1 MNESNDD
8 RDEASLLD
16 EFFSEIEK
24 LTIQDKD
31 EDRGEHD
38 TDLKPSGENIK
49 TGDQIRAK
57 EKEKQKQQRSMI
69 DRADTTKDNWKK
81 FVIEEA
87 ASSPVPPSQSS
98 FITTPG
104 RKPISFSLGCASSA
118 KKKKNSKIMRRQTR
132 ENRPAAPPAAF
143 TNETLSHSQPM
154 ARSSDRFNPPF
165 NADRI
170 LIPRWIA
177 VLDTCAVL
185 ESYESVCDMI
195 QLAKEA
201 AKKSAL
207 PPMAILEDLTIVLPY
222 TVWDELDYRSKEVDD
237 EHQRYKA
244 RRAARMLT
252 DELQNQPQQQT
263 QNQQRVHGFSQ
274 QNEGSNTPYIQSQS
288 RIESHRAVE
297 EFVALSKTTKI
308 DIPNDD
314 KILACALW
322 QLDRH
327 AKSTAIDML
336 PATAGGVVLITS
348 DKVLTGKAR
357 ADGLAV
363 YNSVEFVQYY
373 KKRMASLRSRTSVEA
388 HRGATM
394 TP

>member
-1 MNESNDD
+1 M
-8 RDEASLLD
+8 LD

-24 LTIQDKD
+24 LTIQDEN
-31 EDRGEHD
+31 EDNGGYDKE
-38 TDLKPSGENIK
+38 LKPSGETIK
-49 TGDQIRAK
+49 IGDKIRAK
-57 EKEKQKQQRSMI
+57 EKEKQKQQLSMI
-69 DRADTTKDNWKK
+69 DRADTTKGNWKK

-87 ASSPVPPSQSS
+87 ASSPVPRSQSS
-98 FITTPG
+98 SITTPG
-104 RKPISFSLGCASSA
+104 RKPISISLGGASSA
-118 KKKKNSKIMRRQTR
+118 KKKKNSEITRRQTR
-132 ENRPAAPPAAF
+132 ENRPAAPSAAF
-143 TNETLSHSQPM
+143 TDEALSQSQPM
-154 ARSSDRFNPPF
+154 ARLSDRLHQPI

-201 AKKSAL
+201 AKKSTL
-207 PPMAILEDLTIVLPY
+207 PPTATILEDLTIVLPY
-222 TVWDELDYRSKEVDD
+222 TVWSELDYRSKEVDD

-252 DELQNQPQQQT
+252 EELRNQPQQQI
-263 QNQQRVHGFSQ
+263 QNQQQVHGNSQ
-274 QNEGSNTPYIQSQS
+274 QNKDSNNSYIQSQS

-322 QLDRH
+322 QHDRH

-336 PATAGGVVLITS
+336 PVTAGGVVLITS

-363 YNSVEFVQYY
+363 YNPVEFVQYY
-373 KKRMASLRSRTSVEA
+373 KKRMASLRSRTSA
-388 HRGATM
+388 PTHRGATM